1 MCGVLLAA
9 RMGLKQLVQDA
20 GEFESIS
27 GTEHREEVLSLCAA
41 LLPYSAV
48 QFSAGLGQSDLNGTP
63 VIRIGAARHQILR
76 PRRCRPRV
84 ANPQVS
90 IGFGGLS
97 APVSGASAAGLE
109 VPPQGARFGARF
121 LASAR
126 NDALLGGGF

>member
-63 VIRIGAARHQILR
+63 VIRIGAARHQIRSL
-76 PRRCRPRV
+76 
-84 ANPQVS
+84 ADA
-90 IGFGGLS
+90 
-97 APVSGASAAGLE
+97 APVLRTPRSASVSAAC
-109 VPPQGARFGARF
+109 PPRF
-121 LASAR
+121 LGPL
-126 NDALLGGGF
+126 LLGWKCHLRARDFLHLQEMTRSWVVVSDG